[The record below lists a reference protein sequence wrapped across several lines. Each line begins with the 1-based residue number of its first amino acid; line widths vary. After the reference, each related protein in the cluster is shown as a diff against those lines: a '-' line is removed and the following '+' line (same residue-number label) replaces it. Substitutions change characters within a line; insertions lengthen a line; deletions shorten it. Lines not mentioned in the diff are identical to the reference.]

1 MRNARR
7 RESVRLTLLRGGDGV
22 EESGYAFT
30 TYGCES
36 QGGITW
42 HRTQLAQLS
51 ELLND
56 LERQVEILESRF
68 LEVLDTSL
76 IDTIRLAERCLS
88 ITRRDTTNVISR

>member
-1 MRNARR
+1 MRR
-7 RESVRLTLLRGGDGV
+7 RKQSESVRLTLLRGGAGV
-22 EESGYAFT
+22 EESGSAST

-42 HRTQLAQLS
+42 HRTQHHQLS

-68 LEVLDTSL
+68 SEVCVISLEDILH
-76 IDTIRLAERCLS
+76 RAERLLS
-88 ITRRDTTNVISR
+88 TIKTDTTDVIE

>member
-1 MRNARR
+1 MRR
-7 RESVRLTLLRGGDGV
+7 RRRNESVRLTLLRGGAGV
-22 EESGYAFT
+22 EESGSAST

-42 HRTQLAQLS
+42 HRTQSHQLS

-76 IDTIRLAERCLS
+76 IDILRRAERCLS
-88 ITRRDTTNVISR
+88 IIRKDTTDSVR

>member
-1 MRNARR
+1 MRR
-7 RESVRLTLLRGGDGV
+7 RKRNESVRLTLLRGGAGV
-22 EESGYAFT
+22 EESGSAFT

-42 HRTQLAQLS
+42 HRTQHHQLS

-56 LERQVEILESRF
+56 LERQVETLESRF

-76 IDTIRLAERCLS
+76 IDILRRAERCLS
-88 ITRRDTTNVISR
+88 IIRKDTTKC

>member
-1 MRNARR
+1 MKSKKQRK
-7 RESVRLTLLRGGDGV
+7 SVRLTLLRGGAGV
-22 EESGYAFT
+22 EESGSAST
-30 TYGCES
+30 TYGCGS

-42 HRTQLAQLS
+42 HRTQHHQLS

-76 IDTIRLAERCLS
+76 IDILRRAERCLS
-88 ITRRDTTNVISR
+88 IIRKDTTNVISR